1 MNNPIAI
8 RQAWI
13 WIRQNGK
20 QGAPGYSYHRT
31 EEDLRAFVAAY
42 LSTASPV
49 DLDVEGLFED
59 PFGDPERVTVTE
71 SFYALICSSAHG
83 IWV

>member
-20 QGAPGYSYHRT
+20 QGAPGYTYHRT
-31 EEDLRAFVAAY
+31 EEDRRAFVADY

-49 DLDVEGLFED
+49 DHGGQEE
-59 PFGDPERVTVTE
+59 PFGDPERVMVAE
-71 SFYALICSSAHG
+71 SFYARICATAHG
-83 IWV
+83 FRV